1 MLIDKNNEL
10 QIKNN
15 LNQLNLMN
23 KMKKKIETDMINDS
37 RLDDSNLLLNLNS
50 STDKDI
56 KQKDSEQ
63 SSPIK
68 SNFLYDSFPRYSKNL
83 NKMNSDLKFAERKN
97 AQGSS
102 DQTALEMMGLSQQ
115 EQELNSNISSS

>member
-68 SNFLYDSFPRYSKNL
+68 SNFLYDSFPRYSKNF
-83 NKMNSDLKFAERKN
+83 NKINSDLKFAERKN

-102 DQTALEMMGLSQQ
+102 D
-115 EQELNSNISSS
+115 